1 MDFALIGE
9 KIGMLFQ
16 TLQNNLII
24 LYTQLYAFTEAA
36 TGGVL

>member
-9 KIGMLFQ
+9 KIEMLFQ
-16 TLQNNLII
+16 TLHINLII
-24 LYTQLYAFTEAA
+24 LYTQLYVFAEAA